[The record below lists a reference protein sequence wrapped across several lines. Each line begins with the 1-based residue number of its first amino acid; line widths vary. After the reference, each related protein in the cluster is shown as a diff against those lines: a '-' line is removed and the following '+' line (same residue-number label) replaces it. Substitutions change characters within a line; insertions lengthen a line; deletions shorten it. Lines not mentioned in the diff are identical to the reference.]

1 MHAGR
6 GDLPRF
12 LDDLASGALTGAPPG
27 EFIALLQEDVESGD
41 RGAVRLAASRGLSTV
56 FVPARVDGRVSG
68 NAALSTLPLESP
80 RGIELRR
87 ERQPRAAAM
96 AWITVAGERLFLVNV
111 HMENRL
117 AWWRGLFS
125 DTARGRQAAALLQ
138 ALPSN
143 EHGVLGGDLNT
154 WLGPEE
160 PAWRAMMRRFPDTP
174 TDPPRPTFHDRLV
187 LDHVFFDLPQGW
199 SATRRVVS
207 DTYGS
212 DHHPVIAT
220 VATKATKTN

>member
-12 LDDLASGALTGAPPG
+12 LDDFASGTLTGTTPG
-27 EFIALLQEDVESGD
+27 EYIALLQEDVESGD
-41 RGAVRLAASRGLSTV
+41 RGAVSLAASRGLSTF
-56 FVPARVDGRVSG
+56 FVPVRVGSRVSG

-80 RGIELRR
+80 RRIELPR
-87 ERQPRAAAM
+87 ERQPRAASM
-96 AWITVAGERLFLVNV
+96 AWITIAGERLFLVNV
-111 HMENRL
+111 HMENRV

-138 ALPSN
+138 ALPPDD
-143 EHGVLGGDLNT
+143 HGVLGGDLNT

-174 TDPPRPTFHDRLV
+174 TDPPQPTFHDRLV
-187 LDHVFFDLPQGW
+187 LDHVFFDLPEGW
-199 SATRRVVS
+199 SATRRVVG

-212 DHHPVIAT
+212 DHHPVIAIVT
-220 VATKATKTN
+220 TATKTN